1 MIDDGAQSAAFR
13 VKTGKLIVQSADLS
27 WHPQKNG
34 NPPLMANSIFLK
46 TPLPLFSSPHFP
58 LVTYIALEQ
67 PLTTDSRHFCFLNL
81 SGWLINTSSRSIKL
95 FPPSLIMRRV
105 KIFSGTSHPSL
116 TEAIC
121 ERLGTTPGKCDLKK
135 FSNGETSVDIGCS
148 IRDQDVFI
156 VQSGSAK

>member
-1 MIDDGAQSAAFR
+1 MVRKVQPSVLR
-13 VKTGKLIVQSADLS
+13 LGKLIVQSADLS
-27 WHPQKNG
+27 WHPQKKWKP
-34 NPPLMANSIFLK
+34 PPLMASIFLK
-46 TPLPLFSSPHFP
+46 TPPPLFPSPHFP
-58 LVTYIALEQ
+58 LITYIASEQ
-67 PLTTDSRHFCFLNL
+67 PPTTDSRHFCFLNL
-81 SGWLINTSSRSIKL
+81 SGRLTDTSSRSIGL
-95 FPPSLIMRRV
+95 FPPPLIMRRV